1 MTLHQMSQTMT
12 TAAIVRHFRE
22 RGELDA
28 LMSQLDTL
36 PKGEQLAI
44 ESCVAGKVGVNNEP
58 VRLQDECQDIAND
71 LLGA

>member
-12 TAAIVRHFRE
+12 TATIVRHFRE

-44 ESCVAGKVGVNNEP
+44 ESCIAGKTSEDDSITWDKN
-58 VRLQDECQDIAND
+58 ECQDIAND